1 MSVADVIWKD
11 FLNVRRSKGIWIAVS
26 AYAVFAG
33 LFLFVQRNQ
42 LGFHETPRDGTIA
55 MLSQVASLGSILVPI
70 VAFVA
75 AYLAVAGER
84 ETGSAKL
91 ELGLPNTRRDVVL
104 GKFVSRS
111 LVVALSIAI
120 AYVVVV
126 ICLFALY
133 PAFPGPTVLALFGIM
148 TLYAIAYTAIAVGI
162 SASVASKA
170 RAAAV
175 GFGVYFV
182 LNVVLLVT
190 TPGYIV
196 RRILV
201 DVFGLAETP
210 AVYEFIS
217 QLVPSQGVLHAIQR
231 LTDHPVTG
239 GELASGAPFY
249 LQPEFVPVIL
259 CLWIVVPIAVGWYR
273 FSRADVS

>member
-1 MSVADVIWKD
+1 MNVSDVIWKD
-11 FLNVRRSKGIWIAVS
+11 FLNVRRSRGIWIGVS
-26 AYAVFAG
+26 IYAVFAG
-33 LFLFVQRNQ
+33 LFLVVQRDQ
-42 LGFHETPRDGTIA
+42 LRFYETTREGTLA
-55 MLSQVASLGSILVPI
+55 MLSQVASLGSFLVPM

-75 AYLAVAGER
+75 AYLAIAGER

-104 GKFVSRS
+104 GKLVCRS

-120 AYVVVV
+120 AYVVVA

-133 PAFPGPTVLALFGIM
+133 PVFPGLTVLALFGIM

-175 GFGVYFV
+175 GFAVYFV

-190 TPGYIV
+190 TPGNIV
-196 RRILV
+196 RRIHVGL
-201 DVFGLAETP
+201 FGFDETP
-210 AVYEFIS
+210 TVYEFIS
-217 QLVPSQGVLHAIQR
+217 QLVPSQGVLQVIQR
-231 LTDHPVTG
+231 FTGQSVTG
-239 GELASGAPFY
+239 GELTSDIPFY
-249 LQPEFVPVIL
+249 LQSEFVLVIL
-259 CLWIVVPIAVGWYR
+259 CLWIILPIVVGYYR